1 LFSAVAASLQ
11 MPEQGRGARQAVAER
26 LSVRQVLARIGLVP
40 AGSNYQTGPSRIK
53 LLRLATSHF
62 TGAAWQREVIESV
75 WPEGCVEEN
84 SS

>member
-1 LFSAVAASLQ
+1 
-11 MPEQGRGARQAVAER
+11 
-26 LSVRQVLARIGLVP
+26 VP

-62 TGAAWQREVIESV
+62 TGAAWQQEVIESV
-75 WPEGCVEEN
+75 WPEGYVEEN